1 MQKFRIVA
9 YVHKFYWHFQ
19 AHLKKL
25 FGFYL
30 YVYFVLKVPGPPE
43 QIKALAMTS
52 DSIMVAWT
60 RPLEPNGNIIK
71 YNVYYHSLLH
81 KVSFRM
87 KIPNKQFGYLHE
99 ADNCSASQ
107 NFFWILLHLKVCYH
121 VQ

>member
-1 MQKFRIVA
+1 M
-9 YVHKFYWHFQ
+9 
-19 AHLKKL
+19 LT
-25 FGFYL
+25 
-30 YVYFVLKVPGPPE
+30 VPGPPE

-87 KIPNKQFGYLHE
+87 KIQNKQSGYLHE
-99 ADNCSASQ
+99 VDNCSASQ
-107 NFFWILLHLKVCYH
+107 KFP
-121 VQ
+121 

>member
-1 MQKFRIVA
+1 M
-9 YVHKFYWHFQ
+9 
-19 AHLKKL
+19 LT
-25 FGFYL
+25 
-30 YVYFVLKVPGPPE
+30 VPGPPE

-87 KIPNKQFGYLHE
+87 KIPNKQSGYLHE
-99 ADNCSASQ
+99 VYNCSASQ
-107 NFFWILLHLKVCYH
+107 KFPWIFLHLKVHYV